1 MSVSLMALAWKS
13 GYASGEKLVLL
24 ALCDNANDQG
34 ECYPSTSMLAEKCS
48 ISERS
53 VYNHLDTLVKEGAIS
68 KEVRTGRSTIYHINP
83 CKFCTPANSAPL
95 QPLHTTP
102 ATVAPPPL
110 QPLHTTPATVAY
122 RTISEPPIEPS
133 VNQKKKSEAP
143 DGELFVGVS
152 DQVVADFK
160 AMRKDQKAAITKTAI
175 AGIQRE
181 ADIAGISLEA
191 ALTVCC
197 ERNWRGFKAEW
208 MQKPQARAAP
218 AYQSLN
224 DKRAETIAILTG
236 KKSHERTNANE
247 RDIAGESRR
256 VAG

>member
-1 MSVSLMALAWKS
+1 MALAWKS
-13 GYASGEKLVLL
+13 AYASGEKLVLL

-53 VYNHLDTLVKEGAIS
+53 VFNHLDTLAKDGAIS

-83 CKFCTPANSAPL
+83 CKFCTPANSAPM

-122 RTISEPPIEPS
+122 RTISEPSSEPS

-160 AMRKDQKAAITKTAI
+160 AMRKNQKAAITKTAI

-208 MQKPQARAAP
+208 MLSPQARAAP

-236 KKSHERTNANE
+236 KKSNERTIANE